1 LWDAV
6 NRFTGGRGL
15 VIIYVSGLIVIAALF
30 WYLIIIKKERS
41 PFRYLLFFI
50 FLYIFFKINRLSIT
64 PAEKIHL
71 FMYSGLSAILYNA
84 LKIDLDRYSLRLYV
98 CGMVIC
104 LAVGFF
110 DEVIQFFLPNR
121 VFDWRDVIINFASS
135 VTAFMVIRFN
145 ILRSS

>member
-1 LWDAV
+1 
-6 NRFTGGRGL
+6 
-15 VIIYVSGLIVIAALF
+15 
-30 WYLIIIKKERS
+30 
-41 PFRYLLFFI
+41 
-50 FLYIFFKINRLSIT
+50 
-64 PAEKIHL
+64 
-71 FMYSGLSAILYNA
+71 MYSGLSAILYNA